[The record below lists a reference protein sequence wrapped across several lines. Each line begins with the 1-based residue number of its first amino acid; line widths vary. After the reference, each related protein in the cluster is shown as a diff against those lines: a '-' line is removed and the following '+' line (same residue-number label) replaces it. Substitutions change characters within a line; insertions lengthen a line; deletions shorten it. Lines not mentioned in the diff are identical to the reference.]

1 MIRETVMR
9 VLIALCIG
17 LLGAV
22 AAAVGVYGTYEQV
35 RLMGDGGTMLLVGGC
50 VVAIF
55 VAIIP
60 PIAEYTW
67 HRGDKVKAVLWWLA
81 FIPAGVFVGLAS
93 AERYHDAKAPQAAE
107 RAAAHS
113 AVTRAASE
121 LKTAKEALPEAV
133 KGEVTALA
141 MKTCGPV
148 CRGLKAAATEARQR
162 VSSAETALVKAERV
176 AIANSAHAP
185 PAWLMQAALE
195 GVAFMAIWT
204 ALSGHRKKPLH
215 TTVKPAAKT
224 QAKRKG
230 KRRGPK
236 KRAQVIPPGN
246 DNLIPLRAV

>member
-1 MIRETVMR
+1 MIRETIMR

-35 RLMGDGGTMLLVGGC
+35 RLMDGGGLLLVGGC

-93 AERYHDAKAPQAAE
+93 AERFHDAKAPQAAE
-107 RAAAHS
+107 RSAAHT
-113 AVTRAASE
+113 AVARAASE
-121 LKTAKEALPEAV
+121 LKTAQEALPEAV

-148 CRGLKAAATEARQR
+148 CRGLKATATAARQR
-162 VSSAETALVKAERV
+162 VANAETALVKAERAAV
-176 AIANSAHAP
+176 ANSAFAP

-195 GVAFMAIWT
+195 GVAFIAIWT
-204 ALSGHRKKPLH
+204 ALSGHRRAPLPAP
-215 TTVKPAAKT
+215 VKPAAKT

-230 KRRGPK
+230 KRRGSK
-236 KRAQVIPPGN
+236 KRAQIIPPGN